1 MTNIY
6 ITVLL
11 PKTFKLFLL
20 ERTW

>member
-11 PKTFKLFLL
+11 PKIFKLFLL